1 MNVLQLRSRT
11 IGSSLRLALM
21 PLALL
26 MTTLI
31 AVGGIDDSRHVPSQ
45 PPAVASPAAPSPAPP
60 VLDGV
65 DLTSFLD
72 GMVPIEIEQQDIAGV
87 VIVVV
92 KDGKVLFAKGY
103 GYANEK
109 KKVPVSAEYTL
120 FRPGSISKLLTWTAV
135 MQLVE
140 QGKLNLDRD
149 VNGYLDFTIPPA
161 FSKPI
166 TLRNL
171 MTHTPGFEESDK
183 DLISVDSAHVTPLDV
198 ALKTH
203 LPARIFPPGT
213 LPAYSNYGAALAG
226 YIVER
231 VSGEPFTEYISH
243 HIFQPLSM
251 DQSTFVQ
258 PLPTHLA
265 PLMSSGYNLG
275 SGEPKPFE
283 IIAESPAGA
292 LSASGLDMA
301 NFMIAHLQDG
311 TFGSERILSPETAR
325 LMHARQFGLNPSLDG
340 MCLGFYE
347 ESLNGQHII
356 GHDGDTVYF
365 HSRLRLIP
373 SAGVGFFMSMNA
385 GGRGDSD
392 LRAEVWRKFLD
403 RYYLWKPPATPIL
416 PTAAADARTVTGS
429 YLSSRRSDTN
439 ILAVLNLVSSLS
451 VSSDSEGTLGISGF
465 NAVNGQTMKFREVAP
480 HLYRQVDGQFAF
492 SFQPDPLGGS
502 MMVTDIPVFVF
513 QRLPWSRGSMFCN
526 ALLIFTASILLLALI
541 LWPVAALLR
550 RHYHQPLTLDP
561 SARRL
566 RRLVRLFLLLDVVVL
581 AAWGGLLGY
590 GLSHLSILSTRF
602 DPLFNVVQ
610 VFTAVGLLGVVYAW
624 VYTLRAWSRRLFWR
638 IGALGE
644 FILALAFTGYA
655 WIVLAGNLLHF
666 HLAY

>member
-1 MNVLQLRSRT
+1 MGVLPLHSRT

-21 PLALL
+21 PPALL

-31 AVGGIDDSRHVPSQ
+31 AAGGSGDSRHVPRQ
-45 PPAVASPAAPSPAPP
+45 PPAVASSAAPSSMSP
-60 VLDGV
+60 VLDGA

-72 GMVPIEIEQQDIAGV
+72 GMVPIQIEQQDIAGV

-92 KDGKVLFAKGY
+92 KDAKVLFAKGY
-103 GYANEK
+103 GYADEK
-109 KKVPVSAEYTL
+109 KKAPVSAEDTL
-120 FRPGSISKLLTWTAV
+120 FRPGSISKLFTWTAV

-149 VNGYLDFTIPPA
+149 VNSYLDFSIPPA

-183 DLISVDSAHVTPLDV
+183 DLISADSAHVTPLDV
-198 ALKTH
+198 ALKAH

-226 YIVER
+226 YIVQR

-251 DQSTFVQ
+251 NHSTFAQ
-258 PLPTHLA
+258 PLPANLA
-265 PLMSSGYNLG
+265 PLMSSGYNLA
-275 SGEPKPFE
+275 SSEPKPFE
-283 IIAESPAGA
+283 IIAEWPAGA

-347 ESLNGQHII
+347 ESLNGQRII

-373 SAGVGFFMSMNA
+373 AAGVGFFMSMNA

-403 RYYLWKPPATPIL
+403 RYCPWKPPATPIF
-416 PTAAADARTVTGS
+416 PTAAADARAVTGS

-465 NAVNGQTMKFREVAP
+465 NAVNGQAMKFREVAP

-513 QRLPWSRGSMFCN
+513 QRLPWYRGSMFCN
-526 ALLIFTASILLLALI
+526 VLLVFTASILLLALI
-541 LWPVAALLR
+541 LWPVAGLLR
-550 RHYHQPLTLDP
+550 RHYRQPLTLDP

-566 RRLVRLFLLLDVVVL
+566 RLLVRLFLLLDVVVL
-581 AAWGGLLGY
+581 AAWAALLGY

-602 DPLFNVVQ
+602 DPLFHVVQ

-624 VYTLRAWSRRLFWR
+624 VYALRAWSQRLFWR

-644 FILALAFTGYA
+644 LILALAFTGYA